1 MRNRER
7 GKGERGDRT
16 FIIFGKLVIGLAS
29 STSEERSERGE
40 VEGKGKKEIRKRKKK
55 RKKNEKIT
63 TRKEKKEGDD

>member
-7 GKGERGDRT
+7 GEGEGDRT

-40 VEGKGKKEIRKRKKK
+40 VEGKGERK
-55 RKKNEKIT
+55 
-63 TRKEKKEGDD
+63 